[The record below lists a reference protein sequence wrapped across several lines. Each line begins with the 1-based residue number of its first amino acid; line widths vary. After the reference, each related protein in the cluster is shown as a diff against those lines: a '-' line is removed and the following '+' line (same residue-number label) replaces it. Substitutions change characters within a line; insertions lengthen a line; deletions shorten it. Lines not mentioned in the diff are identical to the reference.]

1 MIILNFYRNID
12 IGYINSF
19 RIIGDIFDLLNFL
32 LWIIVQR
39 KIEIICRFLVLLDI
53 VVFIKN
59 NEFKV
64 YYKNR

>member
-1 MIILNFYRNID
+1 MFSYVIS
-12 IGYINSF
+12 G

-53 VVFIKN
+53 VVLIKN